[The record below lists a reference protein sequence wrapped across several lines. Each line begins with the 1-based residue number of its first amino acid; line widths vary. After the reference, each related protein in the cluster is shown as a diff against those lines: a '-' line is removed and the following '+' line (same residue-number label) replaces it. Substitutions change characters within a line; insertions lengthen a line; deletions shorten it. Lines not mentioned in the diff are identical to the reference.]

1 MKKGNILAVVLMC
14 FVFIGG
20 WMFYKSKKETNT
32 PQKLQ
37 QSGDALNET
46 AVSSGIQW
54 QDYKKGVSL
63 AKADGK
69 HIFLYFHAD
78 WCPYCIKL
86 KKTTFKDKKV
96 QAYLAQ
102 NFISISADTDKEKH
116 LASRWKVKGLPT
128 LWFFKPDNAKIG
140 SISGYVDKKQFL
152 HVLKYIHTKRYEN
165 MRFHD
170 FLKQS

>member
-1 MKKGNILAVVLMC
+1 MKKETILALVLVC
-14 FVFIGG
+14 FIFAGA

-32 PQKLQ
+32 PQKFQ
-37 QSGDALNET
+37 PSGDALNET

-54 QDYKKGVSL
+54 QDYKKAISL
-63 AKADGK
+63 AKEDGK

-78 WCPYCIKL
+78 WCPYCTKL
-86 KKTTFKDKKV
+86 TKTTFNDKKV

-102 NFISISADTDKEKH
+102 NFISISADTDAEKK
-116 LASRWKVKGLPT
+116 LASKWNVRGLPT
-128 LWFFKPDNAKIG
+128 LWFLAPDNAKIS

-152 HVLKYIHTKRYEN
+152 LVLKYIHTKSYEN

-170 FLKQS
+170 FLKQG